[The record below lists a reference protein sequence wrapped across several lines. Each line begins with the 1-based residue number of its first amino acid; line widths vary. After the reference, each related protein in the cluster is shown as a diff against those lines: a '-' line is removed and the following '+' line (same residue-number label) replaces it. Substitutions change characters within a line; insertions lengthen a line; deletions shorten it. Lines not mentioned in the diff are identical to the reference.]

1 MLSNSNTKWQS
12 KVLKNETLNFYI
24 SSLIC
29 KWMLVILLADEEALG
44 NWYVVPRKDAGNTM
58 VWKFE
63 QQWVLKKMATKRPTY
78 N

>member
-1 MLSNSNTKWQS
+1 
-12 KVLKNETLNFYI
+12 
-24 SSLIC
+24 
-29 KWMLVILLADEEALG
+29 MLVILLADEEALG